1 MEAKSEFYQF
11 LTETPPLDFP
21 KTPKQKSHL
30 AEIFRQMVRSFGNTL
45 QRIMPEDAPTRHS
58 EFLRYYAESEGSLRT
73 FIRTMLQSREDI
85 SEVLQETT
93 LFLWDRFSEFDQ
105 SKDFKNWAFG
115 VARMK
120 ALALLRDRRRDR
132 HIFDDDLVERLADE
146 AIGMESR
153 HLSHREALS
162 HCLEKLP
169 AHQREMVLAAYTKG
183 TRMDDLAKQR
193 LQTPMSLYKLL
204 QRIRFLLLACVRQ
217 QFREVEASS

>member
-1 MEAKSEFYQF
+1 M
-11 LTETPPLDFP
+11 
-21 KTPKQKSHL
+21 
-30 AEIFRQMVRSFGNTL
+30 RSFGNTL
-45 QRIMPEDAPTRHS
+45 QRIMPDDAPTRHS

-153 HLSHREALS
+153 SSKKSPKAVPSGSVPRESMGCSA
-162 HCLEKLP
+162 
-169 AHQREMVLAAYTKG
+169 G
-183 TRMDDLAKQR
+183 T
-193 LQTPMSLYKLL
+193 
-204 QRIRFLLLACVRQ
+204 
-217 QFREVEASS
+217 SSRGGL